1 MSHVPFIQAIDV
13 EHLLSWQALSDSLH
27 EGHRRARADIDDI
40 LFKHGNNAL
49 LNRAAW
55 IKGAGIGIKTATIFP
70 DNLTRT
76 PALPSV
82 HAIFTLFDDKT
93 GVPLVLIDG
102 ILVTKW
108 KTAGDSVLGSRL
120 LARADSEVL
129 TIVGAGAVA
138 DSLID
143 AYRAVFPGLKRIIVW
158 NRTSAKARLL
168 AEKKGVEAMESL
180 EQACGLADIIS
191 SATMSIDP
199 VLKGGWVKPG
209 THVDLIGAY
218 RPDMREADDSLIS
231 RCRLFVDARETTVR
245 EIGELAIPIEKGVI
259 SERDVKG
266 DLYDLCNGGIGRT
279 SDNEITL
286 FKNGGGAHLD
296 LMTARYI
303 QSAAAVSGI
312 GGLAND

>member
-1 MSHVPFIQAIDV
+1 
-13 EHLLSWQALSDSLH
+13 
-27 EGHRRARADIDDI
+27 
-40 LFKHGNNAL
+40 
-49 LNRAAW
+49 
-55 IKGAGIGIKTATIFP
+55 
-70 DNLTRT
+70 
-76 PALPSV
+76 
-82 HAIFTLFDDKT
+82 
-93 GVPLVLIDG
+93 
-102 ILVTKW
+102 
-108 KTAGDSVLGSRL
+108 
-120 LARADSEVL
+120 
-129 TIVGAGAVA
+129 
-138 DSLID
+138 LID
-143 AYRAVFPGLKRIIVW
+143 AYRAIFPGLKRIIVW

-168 AEKKGVEAMESL
+168 ADKKGVEAMESL

-191 SATMSIDP
+191 SATMSVDP

-296 LMTARYI
+296 LMTALYI

>member
-1 MSHVPFIQAIDV
+1 MSEIPYIQASHV
-13 EHLLSWQALSDSLH
+13 EHLLSWQTLSDALRN
-27 EGHRRARADIDDI
+27 GHKRERADIDDI

-55 IKGAGIGIKTATIFP
+55 IRGAGIGIKTATIFP
-70 DNLTRT
+70 ENLKSD

-82 HAIFTLFDDKT
+82 HAVFTLFNDQT
-93 GVPLVLIDG
+93 GEPVALIDG

-143 AYRAVFPGLKRIIVW
+143 AYRATFPDLKRIIVW
-158 NRTSAKARLL
+158 NRTFDKARQL
-168 AEKKGVEAMESL
+168 AEKKSVEAIDNL
-180 EQACGLADIIS
+180 EEACGLADIIS

-199 VLKGGWVKPG
+199 VIKGDWVNIG

-218 RPDMREADDSLIS
+218 RPDMREADDCLIAKS
-231 RCRLFVDARETTVR
+231 QLFVDARETTVR
-245 EIGELAIPIEKGVI
+245 DIGELVIPIKNGVI
-259 SERDVKG
+259 AETDVKG

-279 SDNEITL
+279 SDSDITV

-296 LMTARYI
+296 LMTALYI
-303 QSAAAVSGI
+303 KSAAC
-312 GGLAND
+312 